1 MNQDPKND
9 IVNCSS
15 SYFPA
20 IELNV
25 RDTLLTENDESLI
38 NQINPMFNMIQI
50 TCLDIEC
57 DQMSVSMLI
66 TILCALENL
75 NSIRLSNSP
84 LRQEMNL
91 STRDKINFN
100 GFLNINKITKLNLQ
114 NVDEQDQIDFAIQR
128 FPRLRFLR
136 LERVR
141 DIQLKLI
148 VRDILLNIKDNN
160 ISHPMTIYPWSKNT
174 ALIRP

>member
-75 NSIRLSNSP
+75 NSIRLSNSYTIH
-84 LRQEMNL
+84 RQYN
-91 STRDKINFN
+91 
-100 GFLNINKITKLNLQ
+100 
-114 NVDEQDQIDFAIQR
+114 R
-128 FPRLRFLR
+128 FYL
-136 LERVR
+136 
-141 DIQLKLI
+141 QLKT
-148 VRDILLNIKDNN
+148 R
-160 ISHPMTIYPWSKNT
+160 
-174 ALIRP
+174 